1 MDVKLLS
8 SVVHMS
14 VKFLDDIKL
23 VPSTSVCRRHIMTN
37 GLVNP
42 AGEAHSAA
50 LTSNGFLFM
59 WGSNDKG
66 QLGLPAAADVA
77 AQSSVSLC

>member
-1 MDVKLLS
+1 MADPRVW
-8 SVVHMS
+8 
-14 VKFLDDIKL
+14 F
-23 VPSTSVCRRHIMTN
+23 
-37 GLVNP
+37 
-42 AGEAHSAA
+42 AGDAHSAA

-77 AQSSVSLC
+77 AQASVSACLH

>member
-1 MDVKLLS
+1 
-8 SVVHMS
+8 MS
-14 VKFLDDIKL
+14 
-23 VPSTSVCRRHIMTN
+23 RA
-37 GLVNP
+37 GA

-77 AQSSVSLC
+77 AQNSVSPLMALMAWLQPGSLVDCAILIDLHL